1 MNWTTLEDV
10 STLVSKG
17 TTPTTL
23 GYSFVPQG
31 IPFLRA
37 EDVTGTAIDP
47 KAVTFRISE
56 ETDKALSRS
65 RLQPGDL
72 LITIAGTLGRV
83 GYVPMNAP
91 PLNCNQAVAFVRIK
105 PEVVDLLYACFAC
118 RALIADLLNLQ
129 KIGTIG
135 NLNLEQVRKFKIP
148 LPRLCEQKRIATLID
163 RADRLRR
170 ARHYA
175 LELTDAFI
183 PAAFLELFGCLYENE
198 QKWPFEQLEKN
209 AEIVSGVAKGQKYGD
224 SKTVE
229 VPYLRVA
236 NVQDG
241 YLDLSEIKTIRVPP
255 EDVEALRLEP
265 GDIVM
270 TEGGDFDKLGR
281 GAIWPGGITDC
292 IHQNHI
298 FRVRL
303 NQSALIP
310 TFFAAFLRSPFAKSY
325 FLRCSKQTT
334 NLASINM
341 TQLRATPT
349 PLPPLPLQQKFAAL
363 VECVEHLRAVQR
375 EALRQA
381 EHLFQALLHRAFS
394 DTDSTNNESSKC
406 MAQEAI

>member
-1 MNWTTLEDV
+1 VKWTTLEDA

-23 GYSFVPQG
+23 GCSFVPEG

-37 EDVTGTAIDP
+37 EDIIGTAINP
-47 KAVTFRISE
+47 KAVAFCISE
-56 ETDKALSRS
+56 ETDKRLSRS

-72 LITIAGTLGRV
+72 LITIAGTLGRI

-91 PLNCNQAVAFVRIK
+91 PLNCNQAVAFVRLK
-105 PEVVDLLYACFAC
+105 PQVIDLLYACFAC
-118 RALIADLLNLQ
+118 QAQIVDLLTLR
-129 KIGTIG
+129 KTGTIG
-135 NLNLEQVRKFKIP
+135 NLNLEQVRQFRIP
-148 LPRLCEQKRIATLID
+148 LPPLCEQKRIATLLS
-163 RADRLRR
+163 RAEHLRR
-170 ARHYA
+170 TRRYA
-175 LELTDAFI
+175 LELTETFL
-183 PAAFLELFGCLYENE
+183 PAAFIELFGDLQENE
-198 QKWPFEQLEKN
+198 RKWPFDHLEEN

-224 SKTVE
+224 SKTLE

-255 EDVEALRLEP
+255 KDVEALRLQP
-265 GDIVM
+265 GDVVM

-303 NQSALIP
+303 NQSVLTPI
-310 TFFAAFLRSPFAKSY
+310 FFAAFLRSGFAKNY

-341 TQLRATPT
+341 TQLRATPI
-349 PLPPLPLQQKFAAL
+349 PLPPLPFQQKFAAL
-363 VECVEHLRAVQR
+363 VHRVDHLRAVQR

-381 EHLFQALLHRAFS
+381 EHLFASLLDRAFS
-394 DTDSTNNESSKC
+394 
-406 MAQEAI
+406 